1 MEIFVDLKILYYIL
15 YIIYSDIKILLLLT
29 IYYCV
34 IIIII
39 IIIIMNSIDLYIIIM
54 HTNLK
59 VFSLKFTAL
68 EHAVLLQFSLIFV
81 TKIITQY

>member
-34 IIIII
+34 IIII